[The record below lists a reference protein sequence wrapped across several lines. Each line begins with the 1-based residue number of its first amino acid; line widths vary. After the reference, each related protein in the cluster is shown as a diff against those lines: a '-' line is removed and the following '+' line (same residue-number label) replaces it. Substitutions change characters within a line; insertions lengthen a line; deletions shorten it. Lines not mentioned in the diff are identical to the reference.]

1 MSFRR
6 VLDEYIVAFNVQERV
21 LFGTI
26 NTDSQRRD
34 SEFTHLREISV
45 ALFVVVLIYQIGL
58 EKIVSDF

>member
-21 LFGTI
+21 LFVTI
-26 NTDSQRRD
+26 NTDSQMRD

>member
-34 SEFTHLREISV
+34 SELTHLREISV

-58 EKIVSDF
+58 EKKVSDF

>member
-26 NTDSQRRD
+26 NTDSQMRD